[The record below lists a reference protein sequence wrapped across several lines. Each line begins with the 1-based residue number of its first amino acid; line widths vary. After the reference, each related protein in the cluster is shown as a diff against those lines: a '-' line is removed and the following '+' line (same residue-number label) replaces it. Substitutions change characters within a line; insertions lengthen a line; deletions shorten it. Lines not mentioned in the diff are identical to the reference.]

1 MSTFLLVFSCSQQ
14 VHKGFGG
21 FSSFY
26 KALLKKSVF
35 FKETLEKCLGLF
47 KAFDVFFRI
56 NGGEGK
62 IISLSLKKSK
72 NIGISNALAL
82 DAVEVMECLGFI

>member
-26 KALLKKSVF
+26 KTLLKQSVF

-56 NGGEGK
+56 N
-62 IISLSLKKSK
+62 
-72 NIGISNALAL
+72 
-82 DAVEVMECLGFI
+82 